1 MAILTRAL
9 IPGSPY
15 RLRQERGRCRKGR
28 INGGRAAVR
37 KGFPRTV
44 RLSEQVGIRR
54 IRPSV
59 RFRPAESSSIQEFA
73 MADVAFVLI
82 TIAVFALVAV
92 VARGVAKL

>member
-1 MAILTRAL
+1 M
-9 IPGSPY
+9 
-15 RLRQERGRCRKGR
+15 
-28 INGGRAAVR
+28 
-37 KGFPRTV
+37 
-44 RLSEQVGIRR
+44 SEQVGIRR
-54 IRPSV
+54 IRPQV

>member
-1 MAILTRAL
+1 M
-9 IPGSPY
+9 
-15 RLRQERGRCRKGR
+15 
-28 INGGRAAVR
+28 
-37 KGFPRTV
+37 
-44 RLSEQVGIRR
+44 SEQVGIRR